1 MSFVKSRIAVAA
13 ISAFPLVAAADTKAP
28 QAQYWVDVAT
38 NNSSIPGMPGGL
50 GGIVGSMM
58 GMAGGPQQ
66 SLNLWLYSRNAKP
79 ASPEATHDIPQ
90 ALNMG
95 PTLPLVLPTVEKKT
109 PSPEEEGTPGKIEKP
124 KARMLFY
131 WGCGEAVRPGQPKV
145 ADTEKMSLVQFG
157 QTMKGRSA
165 PERGPW
171 GPGRAVWP
179 NQQDNRP
186 VPAGAS
192 LQGDHLVHGNYT
204 PEIKFKLGQQQDFM
218 APVQLV
224 AQGSPAESVRLEW
237 QAIPTA
243 TGYFLMALGHRS
255 ANGEMIVWTSSEVQ
269 DSGFGLMSYLPNDFV
284 RKLIT
289 EKVILPPSTQTCAI
303 PKGIFEGSEGTMVRM
318 IAYGEELNLAYPP
331 RPADAKANWEPIWTA
346 KVRVKS
352 EGMAFLGM
360 GDAMMRHGGGSERGV
375 APPAGA
381 PEQESGAGSRPVDPV
396 KEGVDA
402 LKKLLP
408 F

>member
-1 MSFVKSRIAVAA
+1 MSYVKLKSCLAVAVA
-13 ISAFPLVAAADTKAP
+13 SSLPLAATADTKAP

-38 NNSSIPGMPGGL
+38 NNSSIPGISGGL
-50 GGIVGSMM
+50 GGMVGSMM
-58 GMAGGPQQ
+58 GMGGGGPQK
-66 SLNLWLYSRNAKP
+66 SLDLWLYSRNAKP
-79 ASPEATHDIPQ
+79 AAPEATHDIPP
-90 ALNMG
+90 ALSMG
-95 PTLPLVLPTVEKKT
+95 PTLPLVLPTVEKAP
-109 PSPEEEGTPGKIEKP
+109 PSEDGTPGKMEKP

-145 ADTEKMSLVQFG
+145 ADTEKMSLMQFG
-157 QTMKGRSA
+157 QAMKGRSA
-165 PERGPW
+165 PDRGPW

-179 NQQDNRP
+179 NEKDHRP
-186 VPAGAS
+186 VPEAGS
-192 LQGDHLVHGNYT
+192 LQGDHFVHGNYT
-204 PEIKFKLGQQQDFM
+204 PDIKFKIGQRQDFM
-218 APVQLV
+218 DPVQLV
-224 AQGSPAESVRLEW
+224 AQGSPADSVRLEW
-237 QAIPTA
+237 QVIPTA
-243 TGYFLMALGHRS
+243 TGYFLMAIGHRQ

-284 RKLIT
+284 RRLIT
-289 EKVILPPSTQTCAI
+289 EKVILPPSAQACAI
-303 PKGIFEGSEGTMVRM
+303 PKGIFEGAEGTMVRM
-318 IAYGEELNLAYPP
+318 IAYGEELNLAHPP
-331 RPADAKANWEPIWTA
+331 RPADPKANWEPIWTA

-360 GDAMMRHGGGSERGV
+360 GDMTGSRRGAGRES

-381 PEQESGAGSRPVDPV
+381 PEQDGSTGQRPVDPV

>member
-1 MSFVKSRIAVAA
+1 MSFVKSRIAVAVASVLPLTA
-13 ISAFPLVAAADTKAP
+13 IADTKAP

-38 NNSSIPGMPGGL
+38 NNSSIPGMSGGL
-50 GGIVGSMM
+50 GGFVGSMM

-66 SLNLWLYSRNAKP
+66 SLELWLYSRNAKP
-79 ASPEATHDIPQ
+79 ASPESTHDIPA
-90 ALNMG
+90 ALNLG
-95 PTLPLVLPTVEKKT
+95 PTLPLVLPATAKPT
-109 PSPEEEGTPGKIEKP
+109 PSEEDGTPGKIEKP

-131 WGCGEAVRPGQPKV
+131 WGCGDTVRPGQPKV

-165 PERGPW
+165 PDRGPW

-179 NQQDNRP
+179 NEKDSRP
-186 VPAGAS
+186 VPAGGS

-204 PEIKFKLGQQQDFM
+204 PDIKFRIGQQQDFM

-224 AQGSPAESVRLEW
+224 TQGSPAESIQLQW

-255 ANGEMIVWTSSEVQ
+255 ANGEMIIWTSSEVQ

-284 RKLIT
+284 RKLIG
-289 EKVILPPSTQTCAI
+289 EKVILPASTQTCAI
-303 PKGIFEGSEGTMVRM
+303 PKGIFEGSEGTMLRM

-331 RPADAKANWEPIWTA
+331 RPADAKQNWEPTWTA

-352 EGMAFLGM
+352 ESMTIVGM
-360 GDAMMRHGGGSERGV
+360 GDMMQPGR
-375 APPAGA
+375 GA
-381 PEQESGAGSRPVDPV
+381 PASVRPSRKAVR
-396 KEGVDA
+396 
-402 LKKLLP
+402 LLGRSTR
-408 F
+408 

>member
-1 MSFVKSRIAVAA
+1 MPHVPSRIAVTIVA
-13 ISAFPLVAAADTKAP
+13 ILPLSAAADTKPP

-38 NNSSIPGMPGGL
+38 NNSSIPGMSDGL

-58 GMAGGPQQ
+58 GVGGGPQK
-66 SLNLWLYSRNAKP
+66 SLDLWLYSRNAKP
-79 ASPEATHDIPQ
+79 ASPEATHDIPP
-90 ALNMG
+90 ALSMG
-95 PTLPLVLPTVEKKT
+95 PTLPLVLPRVEKA
-109 PSPEEEGTPGKIEKP
+109 PRSEDGTPGKIEKP

-131 WGCGEAVRPGQPKV
+131 WGCGETVRPGQPKI

-157 QTMKGRSA
+157 QAMKGRSA
-165 PERGPW
+165 PDRGPW

-179 NQQDNRP
+179 NEKDTQP
-186 VPAGAS
+186 VPASSS
-192 LQGDHLVHGNYT
+192 LQGDHFVHGNYA
-204 PEIKFKLGQQQDFM
+204 PDIKFRIGQQQDFM
-218 APVQLV
+218 DPVQLV

-237 QAIPTA
+237 RTIPTA
-243 TGYFLMALGHRS
+243 LGYFIMAIGHRQ
-255 ANGEMIVWTSSEVQ
+255 ANGEMIIWTSSEVQ

-284 RKLIT
+284 RKLIG
-289 EKVILPPSTQTCAI
+289 EKVILPPSAQTCAI
-303 PKGIFEGSEGTMVRM
+303 PKGIFEGAEGAMVRM
-318 IAYGEELNLAYPP
+318 IAYGEELNLAQPP
-331 RPADAKANWEPIWTA
+331 RPADPKANWEPIWTA

-360 GDAMMRHGGGSERGV
+360 GDMMGGREGTREAV
-375 APPAGA
+375 PPSSQ
-381 PEQESGAGSRPVDPV
+381 PSEQESAGSKPLDPV